1 MRFTRTTSVTAAVAA
16 LSLTALTACG
26 SDDKK
31 DTASSAT
38 SAAAS
43 AGSNAS
49 SSASGAASSAT
60 GSGEA
65 SSSGD
70 ASSSSS
76 ASSSGK
82 AIDCPTD
89 NTRKFAKTRFATDIG
104 LTAGTFHRYLW
115 KPYQAGTFKKGADGR
130 VKAMAKGAATAAL
143 DVKLLDNAVK
153 NAKANP
159 TLCKTIAQPLGTAVD
174 SMKNMKGDLTSG
186 NFASIMAANTALS
199 QIMSGSQQHGIK
211 IDETT
216 DESKQNEG

>member
-1 MRFTRTTSVTAAVAA
+1 MRFTRTTTATVAA

-26 SDDKK
+26 SDSSNS
-31 DTASSAT
+31 ASSAT
-38 SAAAS
+38 SAASGAAAS
-43 AGSNAS
+43 ATSSVSGDASSN
-49 SSASGAASSAT
+49 SSAS

-65 SSSGD
+65 SSS

-76 ASSSGK
+76 AK
-82 AIDCPTD
+82 PIDCPTE

-115 KPYQAGTFKKGADGR
+115 KPYKAGTFQKGADGR
-130 VKAMAKGAATAAL
+130 TKALIKGGATAAL
-143 DVKLLDNAVK
+143 DLKLLDNAVK
-153 NAKANP
+153 NAQANP
-159 TLCKTIAQPLGTAVD
+159 TLCKTIAQPLGTAVENV
-174 SMKNMKGDLTSG
+174 KNMKGDLTSG

-199 QIMSGSQQHGIK
+199 QIMSGSQQQGIK

>member
-1 MRFTRTTSVTAAVAA
+1 MRFTRTTTATAAVAA

-26 SDDKK
+26 SDDAKN
-31 DTASSAT
+31 TASSAT

-49 SSASGAASSAT
+49 SSASSAASSAT
-60 GSGEA
+60 GS
-65 SSSGD
+65 SD
-70 ASSSSS
+70 ASSSAS
-76 ASSSGK
+76 ASSSAK
-82 AIDCPTD
+82 PIDCPTD

-104 LTAGTFHRYLW
+104 LTAGTFHRWIW
-115 KPYQAGTFKKGADGR
+115 KPYQAGTFQKGADGR
-130 VKAMAKGAATAAL
+130 VKAIAKAGATALL

-159 TLCKTIAQPLGTAVD
+159 SLCRTIAQPLGTAVD
-174 SMKNMKGDLTSG
+174 SVKNMKGDLTSG

-199 QIMSGSQQHGIK
+199 QIMSGSQQRGIK